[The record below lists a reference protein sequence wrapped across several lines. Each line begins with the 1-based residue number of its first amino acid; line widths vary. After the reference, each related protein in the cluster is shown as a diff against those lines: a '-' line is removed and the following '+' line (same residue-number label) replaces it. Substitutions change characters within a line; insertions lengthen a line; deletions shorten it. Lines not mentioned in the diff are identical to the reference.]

1 MVALGGGGSGKS
13 RPFLTANPGFLSFTP
28 APQVGIVISKL
39 SSANSNIYFLNTYF
53 TFYNTTSEHLP
64 FSQTQFEIFNKKNLV
79 KCGLYIFF
87 FHSSSF
93 LFQPIFL
100 NWSTPHFRVLSAHRP
115 FQELKIIPEMTQD
128 VLTKLLSLST

>member
-1 MVALGGGGSGKS
+1 MAPLFRRYHVWRGESQEGK
-13 RPFLTANPGFLSFTP
+13 
-28 APQVGIVISKL
+28 
-39 SSANSNIYFLNTYF
+39 
-53 TFYNTTSEHLP
+53 
-64 FSQTQFEIFNKKNLV
+64 QT
-79 KCGLYIFF
+79 

>member
-1 MVALGGGGSGKS
+1 MDGGGEESSTFTKRASQCYIAYLTLNLMGFFFKKS
-13 RPFLTANPGFLSFTP
+13 R
-28 APQVGIVISKL
+28 K
-39 SSANSNIYFLNTYF
+39 
-53 TFYNTTSEHLP
+53 
-64 FSQTQFEIFNKKNLV
+64 
-79 KCGLYIFF
+79 

-128 VLTKLLSLST
+128 VLTKLLSLSN